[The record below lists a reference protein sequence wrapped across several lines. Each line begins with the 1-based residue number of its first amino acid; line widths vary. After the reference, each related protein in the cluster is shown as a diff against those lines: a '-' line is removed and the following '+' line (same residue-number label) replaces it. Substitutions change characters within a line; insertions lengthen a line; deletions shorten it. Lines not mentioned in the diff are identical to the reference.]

1 MRRFL
6 GAAVAAATLAV
17 SAARAQDSAEAA
29 PPAADPRS
37 HWAILGGLGHTAQ
50 FVTSDETKAFL
61 LLAAP
66 QWSYRVSRVV
76 EAVAEGH
83 LAGYVGNADGWF
95 AGVVPIGLRFQVPD
109 SEWRPYLQFGGG
121 FGWTNLDVV
130 EIDRRFNFIVTGA
143 LGARPQGEMGPLSLE
158 IRLVHYSN
166 ANTVLPNYSLN
177 SIALVGG
184 WRLQ

>member
-95 AGVVPIGLRFQVPD
+95 AGVVPIGLRFQVYPK
-109 SEWRPYLQFGGG
+109 
-121 FGWTNLDVV
+121 
-130 EIDRRFNFIVTGA
+130 RRCR
-143 LGARPQGEMGPLSLE
+143 ARPGRKLSVQDGPKTQCILLE
-158 IRLVHYSN
+158 AFRCL
-166 ANTVLPNYSLN
+166 
-177 SIALVGG
+177 
-184 WRLQ
+184 WRKL